1 MVTVT
6 ATIHNGGGL
15 DSGPLTASFF
25 ATPPGGTPWYIGS
38 AFVANVPAAGTATVP
53 LPWNTT
59 GFTGAVPV
67 RVVVDPYNRV
77 TETSETNNEATA
89 SLTIKTRP
97 DLQFTDFQLSDPE
110 PVAGEA
116 VIVTLPLLNNG
127 QTTAG
132 GQTVALYDGNPD
144 AGGTSV
150 GAGLAAALAGGATTN
165 VTFTWTPTSPGLHR
179 LFARADK
186 DGQVNEYDEGNNDKW
201 LDVYVG
207 FGGAILLDS
216 GSVASDVAYTS
227 ALGYGA
233 VDEGQTDEFGNCGTE
248 PWQTFRRD
256 PGGRAV
262 YRFDHL
268 LPGHFYHLDLSLY
281 LCGQAARDETVSV
294 DGNLVAGPEHLGDGQ
309 RHRLSLRLD
318 PALYADRTISVTVE
332 TAGLGGAIVNEV
344 NLYDVDYRYSDAG
357 GTNDPPY
364 TAGRGY
370 GYLNGVPRTQW
381 GTLPSKSLRENQ
393 SGNTVSYRYDGLL
406 QSKRYQAFLS
416 FWQNT
421 GSPVTEK
428 VQING
433 VDTGTVLTIQ
443 SGTPSSATINVPTSY
458 YVGGTITVS
467 VVRTDAT
474 TSAMVNEIAVEERT
488 LLTLPAIRDVRVTNV
503 GDTAASISWISAD
516 PADGQAHYGPTAALG
531 AIGQDERVP
540 PPVSR
545 THQVTLLD
553 LAPQTSYQFYVTSA
567 DSVGRAAGGALYQ
580 FTTGPTLSLPPSD
593 MIYGQ
598 VFNPDNSPAAG
609 ALVYVTLRDADG
621 QDSPGTAAPLS
632 ALVDAGGY
640 WSLNLGG
647 ARTAD
652 NATPFTYDPA
662 ADRLDISATQGTGCA
677 ANLTIYTAND
687 SPARAHDPG
696 LPDAGGPQPGRQLEP
711 DRPHRAHRSGH
722 RGRGCA

>member
-1 MVTVT
+1 M
-6 ATIHNGGGL
+6 
-15 DSGPLTASFF
+15 
-25 ATPPGGTPWYIGS
+25 
-38 AFVANVPAAGTATVP
+38 
-53 LPWNTT
+53 
-59 GFTGAVPV
+59 
-67 RVVVDPYNRV
+67 
-77 TETSETNNEATA
+77 
-89 SLTIKTRP
+89 
-97 DLQFTDFQLSDPE
+97 
-110 PVAGEA
+110 
-116 VIVTLPLLNNG
+116 VTLPLLNNG

-233 VDEGQTDEFGNCGTE
+233 VDEGQPDEFGNCGVE

-281 LCGQAARDETVSV
+281 LCGQAARDESVYV

-443 SGTPSSATINVPTSY
+443 SGTPSSATINVPMSY

-488 LLTLPAIRDVRVTNV
+488 LLTLPAIRDVTGHQHRRHSRVSVLDFGRSRRRPGALRPDRGPGRHRPGRT
-503 GDTAASISWISAD
+503 GADDRQPDAPGD
-516 PADGQAHYGPTAALG
+516 PARSGAADQL
-531 AIGQDERVP
+531 
-540 PPVSR
+540 
-545 THQVTLLD
+545 
-553 LAPQTSYQFYVTSA
+553 
-567 DSVGRAAGGALYQ
+567 SVLCHLRRQRREGRGRHAL
-580 FTTGPTLSLPPSD
+580 SIHD
-593 MIYGQ
+593 R
-598 VFNPDNSPAAG
+598 PDAQPAAFRHD
-609 ALVYVTLRDADG
+609 LR
-621 QDSPGTAAPLS
+621 
-632 ALVDAGGY
+632 
-640 WSLNLGG
+640 
-647 ARTAD
+647 
-652 NATPFTYDPA
+652 
-662 ADRLDISATQGTGCA
+662 
-677 ANLTIYTAND
+677 
-687 SPARAHDPG
+687 PG
-696 LPDAGGPQPGRQLEP
+696 LQPRQQPGRG
-711 DRPHRAHRSGH
+711 RAGLCDAAR
-722 RGRGCA
+722 R